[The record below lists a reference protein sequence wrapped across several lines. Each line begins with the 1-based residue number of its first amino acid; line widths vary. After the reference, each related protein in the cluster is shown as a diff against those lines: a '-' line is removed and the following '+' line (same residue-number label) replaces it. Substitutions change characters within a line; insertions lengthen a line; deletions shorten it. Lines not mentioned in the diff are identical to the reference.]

1 MPIFYR
7 DWVMQEI
14 GFLELNDTDVSIEDI
29 VS

>member
-7 DWVMQEI
+7 DWVMLEI
-14 GFLELNDTDVSIEDI
+14 GFLELNDTDVSIEDV